1 MGSNRGPKLET
12 TVLKKRF
19 LNSDLIIL
27 HGTLEISYTLTH
39 TKRGVLL
46 KEGV

>member
-1 MGSNRGPKLET
+1 MGSNRGPQLET
-12 TVLKKRF
+12 TVLKKWF
-19 LNSDLIIL
+19 LNSGVIIL

-39 TKRGVLL
+39 TKRGILL